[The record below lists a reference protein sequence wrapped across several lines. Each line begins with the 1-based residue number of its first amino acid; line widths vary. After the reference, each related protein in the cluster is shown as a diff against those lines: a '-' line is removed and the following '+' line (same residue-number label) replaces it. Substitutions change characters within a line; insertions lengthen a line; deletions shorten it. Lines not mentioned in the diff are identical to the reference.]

1 MYMAGKN
8 EQYFVNNR
16 IHSKHKALKGAPWTH
31 TRIGD
36 KVLDISGGLFNI
48 KDNDAFLRAYYQHV
62 FVRGNTDYLTEKQL
76 DHGAVVIDLDL
87 RYAKG
92 TSERKHGEEDITFCI
107 TYYMEILR
115 KMVDVPVDEAV
126 KVWVME
132 KPNVNQLKDVTKDGV
147 HIIIGV
153 AMSKQL
159 RIELRENLLEEHKKF
174 RETDQ
179 LMGCVDHIN
188 PLEDIID
195 GGVAKGGN
203 WQLYGSQKPGHEAYR
218 LTYHYTVTGTDE
230 FKSHDVAD
238 YVTADTLKWLSAR
251 CEDHPTYPVNP
262 QYAEWM
268 ENRRCARVTPTYSTE
283 KLSSPVG
290 HIALAYA
297 DNIPLHL
304 VDNRESWLKIVYA
317 MRNCGLSQA
326 DAARI
331 SNKSQKFDDAAE
343 DFLSSVW
350 EEPMRTD
357 DGAAGIGTLAQF
369 SNLGD
374 PARHQEIQT
383 PLFKLGPPTQLCEQV
398 KQNLADQEVAQH
410 ERSLF
415 LPLDA
420 IRKGALNVAKAIA
433 PELGNDLI
441 YSRDR
446 WWTVNKDTNLWHSV
460 KKPSYIVVSTIQRYL
475 DSTMRNLNI
484 QLANEADPE
493 KKKLLSMELEEYCK
507 FYQKCDSC
515 SYLSNIFDHFTTI
528 LRDEDFIDK
537 LDANVG
543 YLAFENGV
551 VDLATLTFRRGI
563 KQNDFLTRTIP
574 FDYFVPKEED
584 VKWVRSI
591 IFKICNANEKHTDYY
606 LSGLGYSLTGKAEL
620 EKAVYFVVGQ
630 KGNNGKSRI
639 FEAMAKIAPCY
650 VQNIERDT
658 FVKGFSKAHKHLI
671 SLRGARIVYIEEL
684 PAKKLNIELL
694 KHMGDGDVIP
704 VEVMFG
710 TKEEIPITCKL
721 WALSN
726 PTPNF
731 QSDGGMKNRYKQL
744 QMNSSFE
751 PHHTEDNYE
760 KLEFKQDPT
769 ILNKL
774 RKEYSMAMIYLL
786 MTYAQKYETE
796 GMPPIPHEWKQA
808 AEETIKT
815 NDEFLTWFEDHCEV
829 GEDFKAGKQEVIQ
842 SSKKELREVKD
853 ELLRHGF
860 KYDRGLYNGGKEGR
874 GGWKGFRLADNTSS
888 LPAPTVNV
896 ENEQVLAAQQATADP
911 LHVTDGNWQGAAA
924 KSEDELD
931 TTPN

>member
-76 DHGAVVIDLDL
+76 DHGPVVIDLDL

-230 FKSHDVAD
+230 FDPHDVAD

-262 QYAEWM
+262 QYEEFNEGRKRKRTRSSYDTGELASSGDLNQALDTAE
-268 ENRRCARVTPTYSTE
+268 N
-283 KLSSPVG
+283 
-290 HIALAYA
+290 IAVRFI
-297 DNIPLHL
+297 DG
-304 VDNRESWLKIVYA
+304 RESWIKIIWA

-331 SNKSQKFDDAAE
+331 SNKSQKFNDAQDDDKFLE
-343 DFLSSVW
+343 DAW
-350 EEPMRTD
+350 EQPVRTD
-357 DGAAGIGTLAQF
+357 EGAVGIGTLCHY
-369 SNLGD
+369 SRESD
-374 PARHQEIQT
+374 PEKHHAIWR
-383 PLFKLGPPTQLCEQV
+383 PKLPPPTQLCEQV
-398 KQNLADQEVAQH
+398 KQTLADQEDEQ
-410 ERSLF
+410 SLF

-433 PELGNDLI
+433 PELRHDLI
-441 YSRDR
+441 YSRER
-446 WWTVNKDTNLWHSV
+446 WWSVNKDTNLWYTL
-460 KKPSYIVVSTIQRYL
+460 KKPSYIIVETIQKHL
-475 DSTMRNLNI
+475 DKMIKMKNREAAS
-484 QLANEADPE
+484 EADPE
-493 KKKLLSMELEEYCK
+493 KKKLLTMEIEEYCK

-515 SYLSNIFDHFTTI
+515 SYLSNIGDHFTAI
-528 LRDEDFIDK
+528 LRDDEFYDK

-551 VDLATLTFRRGI
+551 VDLATLKFRAGI
-563 KQNDFLTRTIP
+563 RQDDFITRTIP
-574 FDYFVPKEED
+574 MDYKVPKDAD
-584 VKWVRSI
+584 VEWVRNV
-591 IFKICNANEKHTDYY
+591 IFKICNAKQTHMDYY
-606 LSGLGYSLTGKAEL
+606 LSGLGYSLTGKAHL
-620 EKAVYFVVGQ
+620 EKALYFMVGQ
-630 KGNNGKSRI
+630 TGNNGKTKI
-639 FEAMAKIAPCY
+639 FEALTTIAPCY
-650 VQNIERDT
+650 VYNIERDT
-658 FVKGFSKAHKHLI
+658 FVKGFSKAHKHLV
-671 SLRGARIVYIEEL
+671 STRGKRIVWIEEL
-684 PAKKLNIELL
+684 PEKRQNIELM
-694 KHMGDGDVIP
+694 KQFADGNSIP
-704 VEVMFG
+704 NEVMYG
-710 TKEEIPITCKL
+710 TNEEIPIIAKL

-751 PHHTEDNYE
+751 PHHTEDNY
-760 KLEFKQDPT
+760 KTLKFKQDPT
-769 ILNKL
+769 IPTKL
-774 RKEYSMAMIYLL
+774 TQEYPMELIYLL
-786 MTYAQKYETE
+786 MTYAKKYLAQ
-796 GMPPIPHEWKQA
+796 GMPPIPKEWKKA
-808 AEETIKT
+808 AEDTIRT
-815 NDEFLTWFEDHCEV
+815 NDDFLTWFEDCCEV
-829 GEDFKAGKQEVIQ
+829 GEGYKAGKQEVLE
-842 SSKKELREVKD
+842 SYKAATNKNTEMRTVKDDLKRLGYTYKKEVRVGGLKGAWEGFKLGQSPDAQAADNESDD
-853 ELLRHGF
+853 EL
-860 KYDRGLYNGGKEGR
+860 E
-874 GGWKGFRLADNTSS
+874 A
-888 LPAPTVNV
+888 
-896 ENEQVLAAQQATADP
+896 
-911 LHVTDGNWQGAAA
+911 
-924 KSEDELD
+924 
-931 TTPN
+931 TPN